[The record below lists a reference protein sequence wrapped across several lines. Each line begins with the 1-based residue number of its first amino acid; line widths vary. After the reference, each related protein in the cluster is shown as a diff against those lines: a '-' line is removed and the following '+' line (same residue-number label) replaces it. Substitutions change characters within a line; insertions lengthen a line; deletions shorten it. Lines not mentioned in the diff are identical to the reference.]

1 MRLKGK
7 TALIT
12 GSGRSLGKACALR
25 LAQEGA
31 NIVVNSRGTPE
42 EAEAA
47 AAEVRSLGVD
57 SIAIVADVTDPEQVE
72 GMRRQVADRYGA
84 VDILVNNVGVSP
96 YVPMLEMEPDDWHQ
110 IMDINLHSLF
120 YVTRAFLKPM
130 VDKGWGRIVN
140 IAGHVAFMQRTRGV
154 HTAASTAGK
163 ISFTR
168 ALATEVAPYGV
179 TVNYIC
185 PGSMATPP
193 RTKYYRDQK
202 ASGVPPWMA
211 SPDMDADR
219 FLRETVPMGRA
230 GTPEELANV
239 VAFLASDDSSYMTGQ
254 GFLVNGG
261 MFYL

>member
-1 MRLKGK
+1 VKLKGK

-12 GSGRSLGKACALR
+12 GSGRSLGEAFAFR

-31 NIVVNSRGTPE
+31 NIVVNSRNSLSE
-42 EAEAA
+42 LEATAN
-47 AAEVRSLGVD
+47 EVRSLGVKCLPV
-57 SIAIVADVTDPEQVE
+57 IADVTKPEE
-72 GMRRQVADRYGA
+72 IEEMRRQVSEVFGS

-96 YVPMLEMEPDDWHQ
+96 YLPLLEMEPEDWHQ
-110 IMDINLHSLF
+110 IMDINLHSMF
-120 YVTRAFLKPM
+120 YTTRAFLKPM

-168 ALATEVAPYGV
+168 ALATEVAPFGI

-185 PGSMATPP
+185 PGSMDTPP
-193 RTKYYRDQK
+193 RVKYYRDEK
-202 ASGVPPWMA
+202 DSGVPPWM
-211 SPDMDADR
+211 SSRNMDAHQ
-219 FLRETVPMGRA
+219 FLQETIPMGRA

-239 VAFLASDDSSYMTGQ
+239 VAFLASDESSYITGQ

>member
-12 GSGRSLGKACALR
+12 GSGRSLGEAFAVR
-25 LAQEGA
+25 LAEEGA
-31 NIVVNSRGTPE
+31 NIVVNSRDTLPE
-42 EAEAA
+42 IEDTASRIRA
-47 AAEVRSLGVD
+47 LGVEC
-57 SIAIVADVTDPEQVE
+57 IPVAADVTKPEEIERMRHQVME
-72 GMRRQVADRYGA
+72 TFGC

-96 YVPMLEMEPDDWHQ
+96 YLSLLEMEPEDWHQ
-110 IMDINLHSLF
+110 IMDINLHSIF
-120 YVTRAFLKPM
+120 YTTRAFLKPM
-130 VDKGWGRIVN
+130 MDKGWGRIIN

-168 ALATEVAPYGV
+168 ALATEVAPFGI

-185 PGSMATPP
+185 PGSMDTPP
-193 RTKYYRDQK
+193 RVKYYRDQK
-202 ASGVPPWMA
+202 DSGVPPWM
-211 SPDMDADR
+211 SNRDMDAQR
-219 FLRETVPMGRA
+219 FLQDTVPMGRA

-239 VAFLASDDSSYMTGQ
+239 VAFLASNESSYITGQ